1 MRLRHHMEL
10 RHHMDRDGGTATEA
24 LPAEETCQEADAS
37 GWAVMSTGSA
47 ALAVT
52 AVRWLAW
59 GLLVAGVVLGGLA
72 WWTRP
77 EQVTVRPV
85 RSAAEDEGRGVGP
98 GGFAEMFVRAYLS
111 GAGAEELSGYFPG
124 AGDSGSGP
132 SASAASRRQQGAEA
146 TAATRV
152 RRAADGYWQVT
163 VAARMPS
170 SPATDEHDGGDSGG
184 DAPVMRYFRVP
195 VRDAGGPGGPVAVSW
210 PAEVAAPRTSGQAPQ
225 PAYGSTQEAVGSHPL
240 VRTLQDV
247 VGAYLVSGS
256 LERYLAPGASLAP
269 VRPAPYTRA
278 TVRRV
283 AEIGTD
289 SPLAEPASAPRE
301 GAKRRLLVDVEA
313 RTAPARTSGAA
324 SSRPLTYAVV
334 LTARDGRWEVSS
346 LASAPALAD
355 SAAAKEK

>member
-1 MRLRHHMEL
+1 MRKRRDKHEPATGKPASRDEEL
-10 RHHMDRDGGTATEA
+10 FEEA
-24 LPAEETCQEADAS
+24 EAS

-77 EQVTVRPV
+77 EQVTARPV
-85 RSAAEDEGRGVGP
+85 RSAAEDEDRGVGP

-124 AGDSGSGP
+124 AGDSGSGQ
-132 SASAASRRQQGAEA
+132 SATTAAPRRQQGAEA

-170 SPATDEHDGGDSGG
+170 SGADEHDGGDSGG
-184 DAPVMRYFRVP
+184 DAPVLRYFQVP
-195 VRDAGGPGGPVAVSW
+195 VRDTGGAGGLVAVSW

-225 PAYGSTQEAVGSHPL
+225 LAYGSAQEAVGSHPL

-256 LERYLAPGASLAP
+256 LERYLAPGTSLAP

-283 AEIGTD
+283 AEVGTN
-289 SPLAEPASAPRE
+289 SPLAEPASAPRD

-313 RTAPARTSGAA
+313 RTAPARKSEAA
-324 SSRPLTYAVV
+324 SSWPLTYAVA

-346 LASAPALAD
+346 LKAAPALDD
-355 SAAAKEK
+355 SPTTHTKEK